1 MFMDQ
6 VKDLPPNN
14 PHYNFLVKGN
24 PFLHMLLSSDM
35 FGVCRESQTKIGE
48 ACGMSRQEVRTYLD
62 KMKEMGLITSTK
74 ESKKINGN
82 WVSVTTITFSPENSI
97 FIDLDEKNKIPRFA
111 RFGYPQDFEDDWVL
125 YRGRDRMR
133 IGNKSDAYYPW
144 AESVEKY
151 GREALTRGTRNYIA
165 DCESNDIWKKQAKT
179 FWNTETAYFLDE
191 RYQVEGRT
199 PEEALV
205 DLIYYKGLKR
215 LIEGGACFTA
225 KNDPYMIEALLIVK
239 GTHPTIGTVID
250 KKGDNKFRES
260 FLSAYRIA
268 MKRSKKELR
277 DKIYSNKEPIVEWD
291 VKAESK

>member
-6 VKDLPPNN
+6 VKDLTPNN

-111 RFGYPQDFEDDWVL
+111 RFGYPQDFEDDWVQ

-133 IGNKSDAYYPW
+133 IGNKSNAYYPW
-144 AESVEKY
+144 ADSVEK
-151 GREALTRGTRNYIA
+151 
-165 DCESNDIWKKQAKT
+165 
-179 FWNTETAYFLDE
+179 
-191 RYQVEGRT
+191 
-199 PEEALV
+199 
-205 DLIYYKGLKR
+205 
-215 LIEGGACFTA
+215 
-225 KNDPYMIEALLIVK
+225 
-239 GTHPTIGTVID
+239 
-250 KKGDNKFRES
+250 
-260 FLSAYRIA
+260 
-268 MKRSKKELR
+268 
-277 DKIYSNKEPIVEWD
+277 
-291 VKAESK
+291 